1 MAKHSVN
8 PQLMADAKALLEG
21 EMTRQ
26 VRRPNLDCSRRVK
39 AFAATSRPEMSRED
53 LAKAFPDRADYDADD
68 PYCKQSPLERAISE
82 VICDVVDC
90 ETSGLSHSTVR
101 YEEIVN
107 PLYLHEIRLA
117 QRRTME
123 QLLKMAEEP
132 EEEECPP
139 SPPVAHEREEDLH
152 SHIHSHILAAES
164 LLAGLNPPKS
174 TGWTLPGACHGRVRE
189 FFDLQSSPFEFRW
202 LAQLRAEDGLSPE
215 EVIAAEGDDD
225 TGFEESPTLRR
236 KAIAKALSEVLS
248 IISENFTH
256 DTWPENVFLA
266 HSLRMAYR
274 KALIELLAIWY
285 QEERGTKWALRH

>member
-1 MAKHSVN
+1 MPKHSVN
-8 PQLMADAKALLEG
+8 PQLIADAKALLEG
-21 EMTRQ
+21 KMP
-26 VRRPNLDCSRRVK
+26 RRKRLEDADFARVEE
-39 AFAATSRPEMSRED
+39 FGNSGPLEVTIED
-53 LAKAFPDRADYDADD
+53 LAAAFPNNDRCDPGD
-68 PYCKQSPLERAISE
+68 PYIRQTPLERALSE
-82 VICDVVDC
+82 VVCDVVDC
-90 ETSGLSHSTVR
+90 DTQNLPYSTNGFSLLR
-101 YEEIVN
+101 N
-107 PLYLHEIRLA
+107 PLYRHEVRQA
-117 QRRTME
+117 QRRTLE
-123 QLLKMAEEP
+123 HLLRMAEKP

-139 SPPVAHEREEDLH
+139 SPPVAHEREEDFY
-152 SHIHSHILAAES
+152 SHVLAAES

-202 LAQLRAEDGLSPE
+202 LAKLRAEDGLSPE
-215 EVIAAEGDDD
+215 EAIAAEGDDD